1 MALPVYS
8 TRFLYTANIVSAP
21 SYTVPEGFVA
31 VVRDLDA
38 SCPSP
43 VTGYYVYLVNTTR
56 SYIIAISTFPSDNN
70 SAQWRGRQVIPA
82 GESIALNGNPPTG
95 ATATVSGYLLTLP

>member
-1 MALPVYS
+1 MALAVYS
-8 TRFLYTANIVSAP
+8 TRLLYTANISAAP
-21 SYTVPEGFVA
+21 SYVIPEGFVA
-31 VVRDLDA
+31 VIRDLDA

-43 VTGYYVYLVNTTR
+43 VTGYYVYLVNVTK

-70 SAQWRGRQVIPA
+70 SASWRGRQVVPA
-82 GESIALNGNPPTG
+82 GEEIALNGNPPTG